1 MLYARLDAQGVRG
14 DGWDEGK
21 ERTRDGIINREIAEG
36 GQNAIRALDHRKS
49 IVAPLNQDEEAKADQ
64 VLRRVD
70 R

>member
-36 GQNAIRALDHRKS
+36 GQSALRSLDRRKS
-49 IVAPLNQDEEAKADQ
+49 VAAPLNQDEEAKADQ